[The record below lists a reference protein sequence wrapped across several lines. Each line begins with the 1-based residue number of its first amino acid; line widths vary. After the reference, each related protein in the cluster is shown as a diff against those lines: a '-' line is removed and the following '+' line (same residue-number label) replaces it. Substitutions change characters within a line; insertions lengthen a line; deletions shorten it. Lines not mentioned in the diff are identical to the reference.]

1 MDPERFIATARI
13 DENLRI
19 ELAAREPNVVDPVA
33 IAFDAAGRMYA
44 VEMRDYP
51 SEPQGVSKPL
61 GRVKLLEDTDLDGY
75 YEKATVFADG
85 LQYPT
90 SVLPWRD
97 GVLVTSPPDIVF
109 FKDTNGDGK
118 ADIKEVL
125 FSGFPVANTQHN
137 VNGLFWGLDN
147 WVYAA
152 NGGNN
157 GGLLGQISGQK
168 GFDPGHG
175 FPLPSGHGR
184 NPNLLR
190 IHGRLRHCHR
200 FLGPHV
206 RDTQHEPYPAY
217 GLSNRI
223 PCAQPQTGCAL
234 DEATDLGP

>member
-1 MDPERFIATARI
+1 MQIATRKSSIVNRQSSIVRGWIFLLLLSPTSCARKSTEASLDPERFIATARI
-13 DENLRI
+13 GENLRI

-33 IAFDAAGRMYA
+33 ICFDAEGRMYA

-118 ADIKEVL
+118 ADI
-125 FSGFPVANTQHN
+125 
-137 VNGLFWGLDN
+137 
-147 WVYAA
+147 
-152 NGGNN
+152 
-157 GGLLGQISGQK
+157 
-168 GFDPGHG
+168 
-175 FPLPSGHGR
+175 
-184 NPNLLR
+184 
-190 IHGRLRHCHR
+190 
-200 FLGPHV
+200 
-206 RDTQHEPYPAY
+206 
-217 GLSNRI
+217 
-223 PCAQPQTGCAL
+223 
-234 DEATDLGP
+234 